1 MHNGTCKLSKSIFQ
15 AFDMGLVNKV
25 LPAADLMPYAYDQA
39 AKLAAL
45 PPTSLRVTKQLL
57 KARHLDAVTKQIA
70 EENRHF
76 SAMLQAPAAKEA
88 FAAFY
93 EHRKPDYS
101 KIFD

>member
-1 MHNGTCKLSKSIFQ
+1 M
-15 AFDMGLVNKV
+15 VNKV
-25 LPAADLMPYAYDQA
+25 LPPEELMPYAYAQA

-45 PPTSLRVTKQLL
+45 PPSSLRITKQVM
-57 KARHLDAVTKQIA
+57 KFSDQEAVVSQIQ
-70 EENRHF
+70 EEGKYF

-101 KIFD
+101 KFS